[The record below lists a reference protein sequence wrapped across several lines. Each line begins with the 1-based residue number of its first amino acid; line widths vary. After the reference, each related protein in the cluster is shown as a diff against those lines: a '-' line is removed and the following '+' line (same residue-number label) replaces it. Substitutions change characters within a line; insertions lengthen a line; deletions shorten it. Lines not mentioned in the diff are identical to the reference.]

1 MISLGLWII
10 GTLVAIATVLFLLCL
25 TLYGIAL
32 GTVKAR
38 AAANRLTGNP
48 WAVLLFLLAAWG
60 AGAMYS
66 SLHPTVKNK
75 TSTRVSLPLCP
86 ENRTPPGTLA
96 RALENLDIAE
106 AAHQGECRP
115 RD

>member
-1 MISLGLWII
+1 MIPIGLWII

-25 TLYGIAL
+25 TVYGIAL

-38 AAANRLTGNP
+38 AAAKRLTGNP
-48 WAVLLFLLAAWG
+48 WAVMLFLLAAWG

-66 SLHPTVKNK
+66 SWHQNK

-106 AAHQGECRP
+106 AAHEGECRP